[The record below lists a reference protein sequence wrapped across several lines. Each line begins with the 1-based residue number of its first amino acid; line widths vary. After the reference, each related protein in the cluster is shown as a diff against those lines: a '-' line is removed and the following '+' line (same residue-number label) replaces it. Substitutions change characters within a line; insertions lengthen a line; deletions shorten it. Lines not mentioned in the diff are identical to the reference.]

1 MISCVIKMKIC
12 MNVGKPNSVCHFGS
26 SGCQQ
31 WGSCGCKNHALA
43 LCQHVSCGAKA
54 LPCRSGLAVGGNAK
68 TLRTVEISAKSPNC
82 ERVEV
87 MTYFSELS

>member
-31 WGSCGCKNHALA
+31 WGAAVVKTMTSLSASMPLVEPRHCPADLGQLWDGMQKNTED
-43 LCQHVSCGAKA
+43 
-54 LPCRSGLAVGGNAK
+54 SGNK
-68 TLRTVEISAKSPNC
+68 
-82 ERVEV
+82 
-87 MTYFSELS
+87 F